1 MAGHRQNISINL
13 PNPSDANFC
22 IFCSVKTYLTPT
34 EREGR
39 GCILYKVVPVEGS
52 ESANAG
58 DYFINDL
65 CQIEIRLQNELTLI
79 NIQKTF

>member
-1 MAGHRQNISINL
+1 M
-13 PNPSDANFC
+13 
-22 IFCSVKTYLTPT
+22 
-34 EREGR
+34 
-39 GCILYKVVPVEGS
+39 LYCKVVPPEGS